1 MKFEYKDI
9 GSRRKRP
16 FIPITLRNPK
26 NHKEVQCYALVDS
39 GSDCNLFSP
48 VLGEIIGI
56 DVQNGIQRP
65 IAGVV
70 AGEKRSYFE
79 HEVEFVIGE
88 QAFATKVG
96 FMPSMSTQAGEGIV
110 GQTGFFDRFSF
121 VKFNKGKHLIELGQ
135 FKMPEDGL

>member
-70 AGEKRSYFE
+70 AGEKISNMRWNSSSANRRLRRKLDSCRACQ
-79 HEVEFVIGE
+79 HKR
-88 QAFATKVG
+88 AKV
-96 FMPSMSTQAGEGIV
+96 
-110 GQTGFFDRFSF
+110 
-121 VKFNKGKHLIELGQ
+121 
-135 FKMPEDGL
+135 